1 MQSKFF
7 FTLLFLSLGL
17 GFLHAQDQADL
28 SLEYKEGE
36 GVKGELW
43 LSTDLQEKTILL
55 RLFGAEVDEVRLSQ
69 GRLKQALNYR
79 FSKDTLLIQIPS
91 DLDKRSRIYIAYH
104 YTWEQLAK
112 SPFVE
117 LLEPGMVFNA
127 FNLEEGAR
135 SGTPGWII
143 PSRLG
148 SYDMLKIGLLFPREL
163 NPELPLEADYEIEL
177 DESQKLTYYRSN
189 APVDLSAF
197 YLVFGDFRRFDPE
210 DVLEDLQENEA
221 LLARSRLAQFEANFQ
236 GVLTFVSHRYGQI
249 LTDENLQTLSDLE
262 PQVAPQGFWTEGL
275 EKQMNLDQQNRS
287 YSIIA
292 SFEKGDLFTTWL
304 QYAKGLLGVEQ
315 WRQNL
320 KKHFENGD
328 TSQLFWSYLMEGYLE
343 EKGLSWQD
351 SLKVSLSENQRMHLS
366 IAKTALKRKKPLDFK
381 LSYRFKSSREGM
393 EFYLE
398 QPDSNVSISGSLDL
412 RAVLKDTIIN
422 TIVPFEIGTLDT
434 VFVPISESPRSIY
447 ISPVSSPF
455 LRFLEE
461 RPLSYWLYDLNKAPS
476 GGQKREAL
484 IKLLEIANPNL
495 LATVIGIA
503 LDSGEP
509 ELQLLALSRVNDLR
523 VDGLKRL
530 ESTLKSL
537 AKESSNVKLMQKADS
552 LVKEYWPE

>member
-177 DESQKLTYYRSN
+177 DESQKLIYYRSN

-351 SLKVSLSENQRMHLS
+351 SLKVSLSENQRMHLN

-422 TIVPFEIGTLDT
+422 TIVPFEIGTLET

>member
-351 SLKVSLSENQRMHLS
+351 SLKVSLSENQRMHLN

-422 TIVPFEIGTLDT
+422 TIVPFEIGTLET

>member
-17 GFLHAQDQADL
+17 GFLRAQDQADL

-43 LSTDLQEKTILL
+43 LSTDLQEKTISL

-79 FSKDTLLIQIPS
+79 FSKDTLLIQIPF

-148 SYDMLKIGLLFPREL
+148 SYDMLKIGLLFPKEL
-163 NPELPLEADYEIEL
+163 NPGLPLEADYEIEL
-177 DESQKLTYYRSN
+177 DESQKLIYYRSN
-189 APVDLSAF
+189 APIDLSAF

-275 EKQMNLDQQNRS
+275 EKQMNLDQQNKS

-304 QYAKGLLGVEQ
+304 QYAKGLLGAEQ
-315 WRQNL
+315 WRENL

-328 TSQLFWSYLMEGYLE
+328 TSQLFWSYLMEDYLE

-366 IAKTALKRKKPLDFK
+366 IAKTALKRKKPLNFK

-422 TIVPFEIGTLDT
+422 TIVPFEIGILDT

-476 GGQKREAL
+476 EGQKREAL

>member
-422 TIVPFEIGTLDT
+422 TIVPFEIGTLET

>member
-135 SGTPGWII
+135 SATPGWII

-177 DESQKLTYYRSN
+177 DESQKLIYYRSN